1 MQEPSSAPKQN
12 LRTCPQPIW
21 GKLLNRLLLEIDIG
35 LLLTFDALLK
45 DKNVTHA
52 AARLNITQSALSAR
66 LTRLR
71 QLLGDPLFIPS
82 TSGRGMV
89 ASPHAIALQPELA
102 RLLEQLSDFIGT
114 AKVFDPATSKRVFRI
129 AATDNPVSILAP
141 DLIPM
146 LMLEAPHAKVA
157 FTTPDKAR
165 IAEDLEQ
172 GEIDV
177 FIGVAEDSAPGL
189 MVRKLFQEEF
199 VTAQRH
205 DHPRG
210 IGPLTLDEFCA
221 LDHLLISTSGGHFAG
236 MVDTVLAE
244 LSRERRVSVSVQSY
258 ALAPLILGS
267 TDLIC
272 TLPRRFLQR
281 FEGTLDLIE
290 APIELAP
297 FEMNLFWHPRMGADA
312 AHVWLRNQVLMAA
325 RSVRLQNRRPGDVPG
340 LIWTLELLQQIVADF
355 GCIGIKQR
363 VEARVEDVN
372 LATHGCGSRGH

>member
-1 MQEPSSAPKQN
+1 VN
-12 LRTCPQPIW
+12 H
-21 GKLLNRLLLEIDIG
+21 LLAEFDVG

-89 ASPHAIALQPELA
+89 ASPHALALQPELA

-141 DLIPM
+141 DLIP
-146 LMLEAPHAKVA
+146 LIKSAAPEVRIA
-157 FTTPDKAR
+157 FTSPDKAR
-165 IAEDLEQ
+165 IAEALEQ

-177 FIGVAEDSAPGL
+177 FIGVAEDGAPGL
-189 MVRKLFQEEF
+189 MARKLFQERF
-199 VTAQRH
+199 VTAQRRG
-205 DHPRG
+205 HPRG
-210 IGPLTLDEFCA
+210 NGPLTLDEFCA
-221 LDHLLISTSGGHFAG
+221 LDHLLISTSGGQFAG
-236 MVDTVLAE
+236 MVDHALADFE
-244 LSRERRVSVSVQSY
+244 RERRVSVSAQSY

-272 TLPRRFLQR
+272 TLPRRFLER
-281 FEGTLDLIE
+281 FDQVLDLVE

-297 FEMNLFWHPRMGADA
+297 FEMSLFWHPRMSADA
-312 AHVWLRNQVLMAA
+312 AHAWLRQQVL
-325 RSVRLQNRRPGDVPG
+325 RSAGQARRPDSLPG
-340 LIWTLELLQQIVADF
+340 PLSD
-355 GCIGIKQR
+355 
-363 VEARVEDVN
+363 
-372 LATHGCGSRGH
+372 

>member
-1 MQEPSSAPKQN
+1 MN
-12 LRTCPQPIW
+12 H
-21 GKLLNRLLLEIDIG
+21 LLADFDVG

-89 ASPHAIALQPELA
+89 ASPHALALQPELA

-114 AKVFDPATSKRVFRI
+114 ARVFVPATSKRIFRI

-141 DLIPM
+141 DLIP
-146 LMLEAPHAKVA
+146 LVTSEAPNVKLA
-157 FTTPDKAR
+157 FTMPNKAR

-177 FIGVAEDSAPGL
+177 FIGVTEDGAPGL
-189 MVRKLFQEEF
+189 IGRKLFQEAF
-199 VTAQRH
+199 VTAQRRG
-205 DHPRG
+205 HPRG
-210 IGPLTLDEFCA
+210 MAPLTLDEFCA
-221 LDHLLISTSGGHFAG
+221 LDHLLISTTGGHLTG
-236 MVDTVLAE
+236 MVDTVLAG
-244 LSRERRVSVSVQSY
+244 LGRTRNVVVSVQSY
-258 ALAPLILGS
+258 ALAPLILAS

-281 FEGTLDLIE
+281 FAKVLDLVE
-290 APIELAP
+290 APIDLAP
-297 FEMNLFWHPRMGADA
+297 FEMHLFWHPRMGADA
-312 AHVWLRNQVLMAA
+312 AHRWLRKKVLESA
-325 RSVRLQNRRPGDVPG
+325 RSGTG
-340 LIWTLELLQQIVADF
+340 T
-355 GCIGIKQR
+355 G
-363 VEARVEDVN
+363 
-372 LATHGCGSRGH
+372 

>member
-1 MQEPSSAPKQN
+1 MN
-12 LRTCPQPIW
+12 H
-21 GKLLNRLLLEIDIG
+21 LLADFDVG

-89 ASPHAIALQPELA
+89 ASPHALALQPELS
-102 RLLEQLSDFIGT
+102 RLLDQINDFIGT
-114 AKVFDPATSKRVFRI
+114 ATVFDPASSKRIFRV

-141 DLIPM
+141 DLIP
-146 LMLEAPHAKVA
+146 LIRSSAPHAKLS
-157 FTTPDKAR
+157 FTMPNKAR

-177 FIGVAEDSAPGL
+177 FIGVAEDGVPGL
-189 MVRKLFQEEF
+189 MARKLFQEEF
-199 VTAQRH
+199 VTAQRRG
-205 DHPRG
+205 HPRG
-210 IGPLTLDEFCA
+210 TLPMTLDAFCA
-221 LDHLLISTSGGHFAG
+221 LDHLLISTSGGNFAG
-236 MVDTVLAE
+236 MIDDA
-244 LSRERRVSVSVQSY
+244 LSALGRTRQVSVSVQSY

-281 FEGTLDLIE
+281 FEGVLDLFE
-290 APIELAP
+290 VPLELAP
-297 FEMNLFWHPRMGADA
+297 FEMNLFWHPRMNADA
-312 AHVWLRNQVLMAA
+312 AHAWLRKQVFQSA
-325 RSVRLQNRRPGDVPG
+325 RSGQRL
-340 LIWTLELLQQIVADF
+340 E
-355 GCIGIKQR
+355 
-363 VEARVEDVN
+363 
-372 LATHGCGSRGH
+372 

>member
-1 MQEPSSAPKQN
+1 MMGS
-12 LRTCPQPIW
+12 TV
-21 GKLLNRLLLEIDIG
+21 NRLLAEFDVG

-89 ASPHAIALQPELA
+89 ASPHALALQPELT

-141 DLIPM
+141 DLIP
-146 LMLEAPHAKVA
+146 LIKSIAPEVRIA
-157 FTTPDKAR
+157 FTSPDKAR
-165 IAEDLEQ
+165 IAEALEQ

-177 FIGVAEDSAPGL
+177 FIGVAEDGAPGL
-189 MVRKLFQEEF
+189 MARKLFQERF
-199 VTAQRH
+199 VTAQRRG
-205 DHPRG
+205 HPRG
-210 IGPLTLDEFCA
+210 SGPLTLDEFCA

-236 MVDTVLAE
+236 MVDQALAE
-244 LSRERRVSVSVQSY
+244 LGRERRVSVSVQSY

-272 TLPRRFLQR
+272 TLPRRFLAR
-281 FEGTLDLIE
+281 FDQVLDLVD

-297 FEMNLFWHPRMGADA
+297 FEMNLFWHSRMSADA
-312 AHVWLRNQVLMAA
+312 AHAWLRQQVL
-325 RSVRLQNRRPGDVPG
+325 RSAG
-340 LIWTLELLQQIVADF
+340 
-355 GCIGIKQR
+355 
-363 VEARVEDVN
+363 
-372 LATHGCGSRGH
+372 RGPAS